1 MSALD
6 VRSGSL
12 PYRRSSEQ
20 LGAAGAGEASA
31 ARHGDNAA
39 MVAQIVRLPVK
50 LAATNDGNAAQ
61 PALWR
66 RRQPREVRAADGH
79 RQVAAGDLSGPPSLD
94 DRDGQLQAAPPFRFR
109 DVQHSYVSGV
119 MDVFPLSPPP
129 YCTTWRRSNVTRLQ
143 REANASNIL

>member
-1 MSALD
+1 MSRRISAQLD
-6 VRSGSL
+6 
-12 PYRRSSEQ
+12 
-20 LGAAGAGEASA
+20 AAGAGEASS

-79 RQVAAGDLSGPPSLD
+79 RQVAAGDLSGPPSPD
-94 DRDGQLQAAPPFRFR
+94 DRDHQLPAGPGYLSSDRR
-109 DVQHSYVSGV
+109 
-119 MDVFPLSPPP
+119 PLQVLS
-129 YCTTWRRSNVTRLQ
+129 CSIDR
-143 REANASNIL
+143 ILL